1 MSVNKRNLLKILSV
15 ITITMLSIFMLTG
28 CGKKEDENKNETSE
42 TAYLQP
48 LTDYFEGIKNRD
60 INQVL
65 RAFPDFAKMSEK
77 ITSEDIDDLYSQY
90 ESLYGAN
97 IKIDYSFS
105 DAIALSEEEIAEL
118 ESEISSNYTDVENL
132 DITAAYTVP
141 VKVTITGDG
150 IQENTENTESTE
162 NTEKNVEDNNEEN
175 SNRNVDEEE
184 LYVLQYNG
192 NWYIL

>member
-15 ITITMLSIFMLTG
+15 ITIMMLSIFMLAG
-28 CGKKEDENKNETSE
+28 CGKKDDENKNEISE

-77 ITSEDIDDLYSQY
+77 ITSEDIDDLYSHY

-97 IKIDYSFS
+97 IKIDYSFGDPIS
-105 DAIALSEEEIAEL
+105 LSEEEVTDL
-118 ESEISSNYTDVENL
+118 ENEISSIYTDVENL
-132 DITAAYTVP
+132 DITVAYTVP

-150 IQENTENTESTE
+150 IQEDTEN
-162 NTEKNVEDNNEEN
+162 VEEN
-175 SNRNVDEEE
+175 SNSNVEEDEM
-184 LYVLQYNG
+184 YAFQYNG